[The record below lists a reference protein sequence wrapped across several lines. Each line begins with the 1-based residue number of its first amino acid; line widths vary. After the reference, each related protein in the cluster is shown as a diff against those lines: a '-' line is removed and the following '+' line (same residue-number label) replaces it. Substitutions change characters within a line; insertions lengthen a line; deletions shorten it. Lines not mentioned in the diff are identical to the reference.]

1 MLTTIK
7 VLKNECY
14 AVKIYTYKSKENF
27 LQGRATGASALDPLL
42 MTIMNRCLERVTVGA
57 IR

>member
-1 MLTTIK
+1 MLTIIK

-14 AVKIYTYKSKENF
+14 ALKIYTYKPKDNF
-27 LQGRATGASALDPLL
+27 LQGRATGASALDPPL
-42 MTIMNRCLERVTVGA
+42 MTIMNGCLERVTVGA